1 MINEDK
7 MKRKLDQYV
16 GRIIRLNQQAYQEI
30 CRRAKNQ
37 GVALEN
43 CFLVAKVN
51 SGMQKLICYGSNF
64 RVIVGVA
71 DVAFI

>member
-1 MINEDK
+1 

-16 GRIIRLNQQAYQEI
+16 GRIIRLNQQAFQEI
-30 CRRAKNQ
+30 CRRAKHQ
-37 GVALEN
+37 GETLEN

-51 SGMQKLICYGSNF
+51 NGMKKLICYGSNL
-64 RVIVGVA
+64 RIIVRVA

>member
-1 MINEDK
+1 

-16 GRIIRLNQQAYQEI
+16 GRIIRLNQKAYQEI

-37 GVALEN
+37 GEVLEN
-43 CFLVAKVN
+43 YFLVAKVN
-51 SGMQKLICYGSNF
+51 RGMQKLICYGSNF
-64 RVIVGVA
+64 RIIVGVA

>member
-1 MINEDK
+1 

-16 GRIIRLNQQAYQEI
+16 GRIVRLNQKAFQEI
-30 CRRAKNQ
+30 CRRAKNR
-37 GVALEN
+37 GEALEN
-43 CFLVAKVN
+43 CFLVARVN
-51 SGMQKLICYGSNF
+51 RGMQKLICYRENL